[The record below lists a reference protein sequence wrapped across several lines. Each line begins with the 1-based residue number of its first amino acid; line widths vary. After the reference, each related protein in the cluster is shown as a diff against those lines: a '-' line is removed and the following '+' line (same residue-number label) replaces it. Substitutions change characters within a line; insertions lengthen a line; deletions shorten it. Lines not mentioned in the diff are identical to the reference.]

1 MQLRGND
8 KSLMNELTLQWREQ
22 DRFKTQAI
30 GDQHPSREPGVVR
43 LGRDPARCD
52 IVLHDRSVS
61 GLHVELFW
69 QQSQFY
75 LRNLRASNPPVIDQ
89 TPLPDGEC
97 SLRQGSKICLGRM
110 ELTVTAISVP
120 AVPSRPERAL
130 ESYGIKCPNADCGQ
144 VLPYTSASLQQGCPH
159 CGSSLAAGVTV
170 VGNPS

>member
-1 MQLRGND
+1 
-8 KSLMNELTLQWREQ
+8 MNELTLQWREKNQ
-22 DRFKTQAI
+22 FKIQAI
-30 GDQHPSREPGVVR
+30 GDQHPSREAGVVR

-52 IVLHDRSVS
+52 IVLQDRSVS

-69 QQSQFY
+69 QHDQFY
-75 LRNLRASNPPVIDQ
+75 IRNLRASNPPLVDQ
-89 TPLPDGEC
+89 MPLPQGERP
-97 SLRQGSKICLGRM
+97 LHQGSKICLGRI

-120 AVPSRPERAL
+120 VVKSPAEQGS

-170 VGNPS
+170 VGNPG